1 MGFTDSIKSA
11 AAKIATQA
19 RETHVSVKITS
30 GKNFLNLG
38 AFSDTATIR
47 QNSEGQIY
55 FDKVDGFFEIID
67 YQWDGPKYKTVS
79 TSNTKES
86 SKGKDKTKHKG
97 GLGGAVIGT
106 VLMPGVGT
114 AVGYALTRKKQV
126 DKKGQ
131 SESNTV
137 ESTSE
142 EEIQTNAKLTFRN
155 ISTGES
161 FVIGFLCD
169 TAVDGEL
176 ANFNMNTTRTVTSE
190 EVDQQKDKVSLMK
203 EYKELLDAGIISQ
216 EEFYQKKKE
225 ILGL

>member
-106 VLMPGVGT
+106 VLMPGGSP
-114 AVGYALTRKKQV
+114 AARPSRRRWHILHRQAPW
-126 DKKGQ
+126 Q
-131 SESNTV
+131 SQGRLRDV
-137 ESTSE
+137 H
-142 EEIQTNAKLTFRN
+142 
-155 ISTGES
+155 
-161 FVIGFLCD
+161 V
-169 TAVDGEL
+169 
-176 ANFNMNTTRTVTSE
+176 
-190 EVDQQKDKVSLMK
+190 
-203 EYKELLDAGIISQ
+203 
-216 EEFYQKKKE
+216 
-225 ILGL
+225 